1 MSLVEERLEALG
13 KDLEA
18 WDGPGTAPP
27 ERLGDRFRELVA
39 RLMANL
45 ENINPEEQAA
55 LIAAASAMIAA
66 FGTGNFFGGFL
77 AFLEFL
83 RLYRKAI
90 KPDVAPSPA

>member
-1 MSLVEERLEALG
+1 MMSLVEERLEALG

-66 FGTGNFFGGFL
+66 FVYPAAEFYLPVEQGRIQLSAIMTAHGF
-77 AFLEFL
+77 
-83 RLYRKAI
+83 
-90 KPDVAPSPA
+90 P